1 MSEGSPPLILER
13 GEPVE
18 LPPALVIQRRKDDAH
33 PLEMQERLVHWYR
46 ERGGQIE
53 MPLFDNLPP
62 SPFRL
67 SPEFPDTGRVV
78 DTHPRLH
85 SAIRVTRARIT

>member
-1 MSEGSPPLILER
+1 MA
-13 GEPVE
+13 EPVE

-67 SPEFPDTGRVV
+67 SPSSPIRAVSWTRIRDFIEHTDTREDRSRPKSNPSCVG
-78 DTHPRLH
+78 P
-85 SAIRVTRARIT
+85 A